1 MNELRIDQAPRMR
14 SHCVHLD
21 GRELLSVTGVTDV
34 SGFNER
40 EVFLTTDAGGM
51 SVLGSELHV
60 KKLDLDGGCVMIEG
74 LVDAIEYEDAIPE
87 KKGSLLSRI
96 FR

>member
-1 MNELRIDQAPRMR
+1 MNELRLNEAPRMR

-34 SGFNER
+34 LSFDENE
-40 EVFLTTDAGGM
+40 VSLTTDAGGM
-51 SVLGSELHV
+51 NIMGSGLHV
-60 KKLDLDGGCVMIEG
+60 QKLDLEGGCVMIEG
-74 LVDAIEYEDAIPE
+74 LVDAIEYEEAVPE
-87 KKGSLLSRI
+87 RKGSLLSRI